1 LLENMSKFITGT
13 KLTKRG
19 KPLIR
24 CNSFFNLQPPF
35 IPRCIKTETTKWL
48 PADGDTFVTKHGFI
62 FNSFGYEHPDDRV
75 FAFLK
80 YIHAEFK
87 ALFNVQMLERTW
99 KYGDTQLFRAEKL
112 YTAKNYQTF
121 IEAFRKNFPD
131 YLYYCPLRNKELIT
145 APLDLIER
153 VFVPRDRLEAL
164 RQVEKP
170 DKLQKL
176 ALELLNMLS
185 AESGVS
191 LNEFGIHGSIALNM
205 HAPESDIDFVVYGTE
220 NFRSVEETI
229 ARLVNTGKLSYSIS
243 HRLDA
248 ARTVQG
254 RYKGKIFMYNATRR
268 PEEVKTH
275 YGDARFSSI
284 DPVRFKCTVT
294 DDTEAI
300 FRPATYKITN
310 YNPLDA
316 ESELP
321 LDKIPDRV
329 VSNIGC
335 YRNVARQGSEI
346 KVAGQLERVEVIK
359 TGAVYYQVVVG
370 TATSEEEY
378 IWTV

>member
-1 LLENMSKFITGT
+1 M
-13 KLTKRG
+13 
-19 KPLIR
+19 
-24 CNSFFNLQPPF
+24 
-35 IPRCIKTETTKWL
+35 TEWL
-48 PADGDTFVTKHGFI
+48 PADGDTFVTKDGFI
-62 FNSFGYEHPDDRV
+62 FNTFGYEHPDDRV

-80 YIHAEFK
+80 YIPAEFK
-87 ALFNVQMLERTW
+87 ALFNVHMLERTW
-99 KYGDTQLFRAEKL
+99 KYGETQLFRAEKL
-112 YTAKNYQTF
+112 YTAQNYKTF

-145 APLDLIER
+145 APLNLIAR

-176 ALELLNMLS
+176 ALELINVLS
-185 AESGVS
+185 AESGVG
-191 LNEFGIHGSIALNM
+191 LDDFGIHGSIALDM
-205 HAPESDIDFVVYGTE
+205 HASESDIDFVVYGTE
-220 NFRSVEETI
+220 NFRIVEETI
-229 ARLVNTGKLSYSIS
+229 ARLVNTGKLSYIIS
-243 HRLDA
+243 NRLDA
-248 ARTVQG
+248 ARKFQG
-254 RYKGKIFMYNATRR
+254 RYKGKIFMYNATRK
-268 PEEVKTH
+268 PEEVKTR

-284 DPVRFKCTVT
+284 DPVRFQCTVT

-310 YNPLDA
+310 YKPLDA

-335 YRNVARQGSEI
+335 YRNVAREGGEI
-346 KVAGQLERVEVIK
+346 KVAGQLERVESIK
-359 TGAVYYQVVVG
+359 TGAVHYQVVVG